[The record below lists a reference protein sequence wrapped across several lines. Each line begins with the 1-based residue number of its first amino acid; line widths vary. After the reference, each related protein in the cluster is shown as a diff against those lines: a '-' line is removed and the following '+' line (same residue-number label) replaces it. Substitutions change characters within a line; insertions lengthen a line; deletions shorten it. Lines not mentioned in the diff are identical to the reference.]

1 MLRFVRGWSW
11 GFHSF
16 HFYPPPL
23 LSEKVYIFFW
33 STYFLMQVSDFMS
46 SSNLLSISF
55 LSGPLFQLTVS
66 MLAFI
71 QMQGPCVEES
81 SLGFSM
87 IVAICSSLMASMF
100 SVPLWDFQI
109 AFYFFFPQFHHMFI
123 TQSSLNF
130 LHLISI
136 LMTNLKMY
144 SLKVLPSDFFFSR
157 FMSVVHLYPPWCTSL
172 MWNTFNATIFLNFFL
187 KS

>member
-23 LSEKVYIFFW
+23 LPEKVYIFFW
-33 STYFLMQVSDFMS
+33 STYFLIQVSDFMS
-46 SSNLLSISF
+46 SSNLPSISF
-55 LSGPLFQLTVS
+55 LSGPLFQLTAS

-71 QMQGPCVEES
+71 HMQGSCVEES
-81 SLGFSM
+81 SLGSSM
-87 IVAICSSLMASMF
+87 IVAICSSLMASIF
-100 SVPLWDFQI
+100 SAPLWDFQI
-109 AFYFFFPQFHHMFI
+109 AFYFFFFPQLHHMFI

-136 LMTNLKMY
+136 LMTNLKM
-144 SLKVLPSDFFFSR
+144 
-157 FMSVVHLYPPWCTSL
+157 
-172 MWNTFNATIFLNFFL
+172 
-187 KS
+187 